1 MPEPVGTTLLFENG
15 RVRVWELTLAP
26 GSDCEPHRHENDYLM
41 LYPAPAV
48 IGATLDDGRPVTQH
62 LDAGMVAYREVGAAG
77 LAPHAIRNV
86 GDAPSTHFVIELLG
100 ESAAPAAQPPEH
112 NGRGRTEL

>member
-15 RVRVWELTLAP
+15 RVRVWEMTLAP
-26 GSDCEPHRHENDYLM
+26 GSACEPHRHEHDYLM
-41 LYPAPAV
+41 VYPAPAV
-48 IGATLDDGRPVTQH
+48 IASALDDGRPVTQH
-62 LDAGMVAYREVGAAG
+62 VEAGGVAYRVVGAAG

-86 GDAPSTHFVIELLG
+86 GDSQSTHFVIELLG
-100 ESAAPAAQPPEH
+100 QSAAPAAQPVEH